1 MGANVV
7 TAWEQAL
14 RLLHDCNPGSSRRS
28 AAADSLSQLLDKLQ
42 QLPAPPK
49 AAWKK
54 LVQQLKVRLASQASA
69 LPAHVPYPHQR
80 CVGHAPAPPRQAA

>member
-1 MGANVV
+1 M
-7 TAWEQAL
+7 TATL
-14 RLLHDCNPGSSRRS
+14 
-28 AAADSLSQLLDKLQ
+28 AAADSLSQLLDKLR

-54 LVQQLKVRLASQASA
+54 LVQLLKVWLVSQASA

-80 CVGHAPAPPRQAA
+80 CVGMHLHRQVRQHKHALHVLLVPL

>member
-1 MGANVV
+1 MGSSVV

-14 RLLHDCNPGSSRRS
+14 RLLHDCSEHPGSTRQS
-28 AAADSLSQLLDKLQ
+28 AAADSLSQLLNKLQ

-54 LVQQLKVRLASQASA
+54 LVLQLKV
-69 LPAHVPYPHQR
+69 
-80 CVGHAPAPPRQAA
+80 